1 MICRESYI
9 IGDDKTKQ
17 ISTAEFQAMV
27 RMLEQHTALTVY
39 NDYDGY
45 ASFIH
50 ITLHVIQN
58 SCYYYVWL
66 LYNLPFADC
75 SLVLCVCSVRMID
88 GICSVRP
95 ISACLY

>member
-1 MICRESYI
+1 MFSLWCAPIGDENRYSEVFTFKWINELLWVLICRESYI

-27 RMLEQHTALTVY
+27 RMFEQHTALTVY
-39 NDYDGY
+39 NDYDGF

-58 SCYYYVWL
+58 
-66 LYNLPFADC
+66 
-75 SLVLCVCSVRMID
+75 
-88 GICSVRP
+88 
-95 ISACLY
+95 